1 MAGTG
6 EEEWENYAVETKL
19 KGPQK
24 SSERLGVMFR
34 CTDVTEEGADSYF
47 GYYVGIDAI
56 GGGLNVGYANGG
68 WNDIEKSAGIP
79 I

>member
-1 MAGTG
+1 
-6 EEEWENYAVETKL
+6 
-19 KGPQK
+19 
-24 SSERLGVMFR
+24 MFR